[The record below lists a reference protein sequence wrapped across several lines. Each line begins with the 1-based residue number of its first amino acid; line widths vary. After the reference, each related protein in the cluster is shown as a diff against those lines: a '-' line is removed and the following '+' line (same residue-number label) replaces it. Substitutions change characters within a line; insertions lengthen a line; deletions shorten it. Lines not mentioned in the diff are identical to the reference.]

1 MSFSDSYLGRLRAAV
16 GPQMLLSIGVR
27 ILVQNA
33 QGQFLVLRRSDDGKW
48 ALPAGGME
56 LGESLMDAAARELRE
71 ETNLALNAPTPFGIS
86 SDPKIETHVY
96 PNGDPVQSIALM
108 VHMRA
113 MSGDLRANDGEAQAL
128 AFKSSDEIAGLDFVA
143 TEWPTFAHWQRFKD
157 TGVFQVV

>member
-1 MSFSDSYLGRLRAAV
+1 MSFSDSYLGRLRAFV

-27 ILVQNA
+27 ILVEDA
-33 QGQFLVLRRSDDGKW
+33 SGRFLVLRRADDGKW

-56 LGESLMDAAARELRE
+56 LGESLMDAAARELLE
-71 ETNLALNAPTPFGIS
+71 ETNLMLRAPTPFGIS

-108 VHMRA
+108 VHMHA
-113 MSGDLRANDGEAQAL
+113 TSGNLRANDGEARTL
-128 AFKSSDEIAGLDFVA
+128 AFKSSAEIEALDFVS

-157 TGVFQVV
+157 TDVFQVV